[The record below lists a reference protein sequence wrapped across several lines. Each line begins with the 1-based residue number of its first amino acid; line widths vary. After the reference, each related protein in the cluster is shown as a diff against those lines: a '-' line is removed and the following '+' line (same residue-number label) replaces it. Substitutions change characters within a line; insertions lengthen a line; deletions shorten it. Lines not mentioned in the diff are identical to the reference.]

1 MRTGQRG
8 EEGQDLWE
16 WMKRQPWR
24 CDRQGGEGRGTQ
36 DKMKKQMTRWPLGQI
51 PLASLRRDRGEPTLM
66 QFLSIET
73 GFSYTHSVHLPII
86 AHTGR
91 PQGTIPY
98 GTTVASS
105 SPKNIEPKGY
115 PMAEHHQLLL
125 IKKELAPTKSPDYWV
140 TRQALKSNQPTNRSA
155 IESSPLITGLK

>member
-16 WMKRQPWR
+16 WMRRQPWR

-66 QFLSIET
+66 QFLPIET
-73 GFSYTHSVHLPII
+73 GFSYTQCPPPHHCSHRQTTGHHPIWHHSGQQLPKKHRTKGIP
-86 AHTGR
+86 HGR
-91 PQGTIPY
+91 APSAVAYQEG
-98 GTTVASS
+98 ASS
-105 SPKNIEPKGY
+105 NQKPRLLGNKASPE
-115 PMAEHHQLLL
+115 
-125 IKKELAPTKSPDYWV
+125 IKSTYKQEC
-140 TRQALKSNQPTNRSA
+140 NR
-155 IESSPLITGLK
+155 E

>member
-105 SPKNIEPKGY
+105 SPKNRTKGI
-115 PMAEHHQLLL
+115 PHGR
-125 IKKELAPTKSPDYWV
+125 APSAVAY
-140 TRQALKSNQPTNRSA
+140 QEGASSNQKPRLLGNKASPEIKSTYKQECN
-155 IESSPLITGLK
+155 IE